1 MSECQRCPHR
11 EGMTCTFHEQE
22 IDRHLMMS
30 CRHSHW
36 AYVTLRRYQ
45 DWRTG
50 KDERPLIDSGLSAV
64 SVSQAIDRILEEHGL
79 PHPLVDC
86 STCSFRLDGVPCP
99 LDKCVREANVK
110 GV

>member
-1 MSECQRCPHR
+1 MSDCRRCPHR

-22 IDRHLMMS
+22 IDRLLMRS
-30 CRHSHW
+30 CRHSQW

-50 KDERPLIDSGLSAV
+50 KDERPLIDSGLSA
-64 SVSQAIDRILEEHGL
+64 SAISQAINRILEEHGL
-79 PHPLVDC
+79 PKPLVDC
-86 STCSFRLDGVPCP
+86 STCSFHQDGMPCP
-99 LDKCVREANVK
+99 LDKCASEGNVK

>member
-11 EGMTCTFHEQE
+11 EGMTCTFHERE
-22 IDRHLMMS
+22 IDRQLMMS

-36 AYVTLRRYQ
+36 AYVILRRYQ

-64 SVSQAIDRILEEHGL
+64 SVSQAIDRILEGFPIRSWTARPAVSVLTVCHA
-79 PHPLVDC
+79 
-86 STCSFRLDGVPCP
+86 RLTNAPARVM
-99 LDKCVREANVK
+99 
-110 GV
+110 